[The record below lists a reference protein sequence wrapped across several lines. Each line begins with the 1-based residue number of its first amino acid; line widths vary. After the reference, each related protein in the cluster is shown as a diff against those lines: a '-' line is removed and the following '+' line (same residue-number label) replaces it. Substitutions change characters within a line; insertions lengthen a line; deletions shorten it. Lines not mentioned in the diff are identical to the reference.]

1 MNFSLVSERYA
12 AALFA
17 LAIAKNLVQEVFT
30 DSGFILETCRNSHD
44 LRLFLKSPIINTGK
58 KLTIIRSLF
67 GHHLNNLTLRY
78 LEIMVR
84 KRREKFVMGVA
95 TEFLEIY
102 KEYRNILTV
111 VYRSP
116 MPPGEE
122 TRQQVIALMKHYTKA
137 EIDLQPVSDDS
148 LIGGF
153 VLRWHD
159 KQYDASLLRELEN
172 IRNKVAKV
180 NLYKREL

>member
-1 MNFSLVSERYA
+1 MFE
-12 AALFA
+12 
-17 LAIAKNLVQEVFT
+17 LAIEKNLVREVFT
-30 DSGFILETCRNSHD
+30 DTKLILETCRDSHD
-44 LRLFLKSPIINTGK
+44 LRLLLKSPIINTGK
-58 KLTIIRSLF
+58 KLTIIRGIF
-67 GHHLNNLTLRY
+67 GQHLHDLTLRY
-78 LEIMVR
+78 LEIMIR
-84 KRREKFVMGVA
+84 KRREKFLMEVA
-95 TEFLEIY
+95 SEFLEIY

-116 MPPGEE
+116 LPPGED
-122 TRQQVIALMKHYTKA
+122 TRQQVIALMKNYTKA
-137 EIDLQPVSDDS
+137 EIDLQAVTDEA